1 MSVAEQ
7 ARKLTEAEYL
17 ARERAAEFKSE
28 FFDGEMFAM
37 AGGTRR
43 HSLIGGN
50 LVREV
55 GNKLRGRP
63 CAAYNGDLR
72 VKIEATGLLTYPDL
86 SVACGNERFLDSE
99 EDTLL
104 TPILIA
110 EVLSE
115 STEAYDR
122 GRKFEHYQQ
131 IPTLK
136 EYLLVSQTEPRIEH
150 RIRQPSGDWLL
161 RQAVGMD
168 ATLAIPSLDI
178 TISLAE
184 IFANVKFVPTPIRPQ
199 TPRPT

>member
-1 MSVAEQ
+1 MGVAEQ

-17 ARERAAEFKSE
+17 ALERAAEFKSE
-28 FFDGEMFAM
+28 FFAGEMFAM

-55 GNKLRGRP
+55 GGKLRGRP
-63 CAAYNGDLR
+63 CVAYNGDLR

-86 SVACGNERFLDSE
+86 SVACGDEQFLDSE

-104 TPILIA
+104 SPILIA

-122 GRKFEHYQQ
+122 GRKFEHYQR
-131 IPTLK
+131 IPSLR
-136 EYLLVSQTEPRIEH
+136 EYLLVSQSAPRLEQF
-150 RIRQPSGDWLL
+150 IRQSGGDWLF
-161 RQAVGMD
+161 RQAVGLE
-168 ATLAIPSLDI
+168 ATLVIPSLEI
-178 TISLAE
+178 TIALSE
-184 IFANVKFVPTPIRPQ
+184 IYANVKFVPVPIRPP
-199 TPRPT
+199 TPPRA

>member
-17 ARERAAEFKSE
+17 AVERAAEFKSE

-50 LVREV
+50 LVREF
-55 GNKLRGRP
+55 GSKLRGRP
-63 CAAYNGDLR
+63 CVAYNGDLR

-86 SVACGNERFLDSE
+86 SVACGDERFLDSE

-104 TPILIA
+104 SPILIA

-131 IPTLK
+131 IPSLR
-136 EYLLVSQTEPRIEH
+136 EYLLISQTAPRLEQF
-150 RIRQPSGDWLL
+150 IRQPGGDWLL
-161 RQAVGMD
+161 RQAVGLE
-168 ATLAIPSLDI
+168 ATLVIPSLET
-178 TISLAE
+178 TIALSE
-184 IFANVKFVPTPIRPQ
+184 IYANVKFVPVPIRPP
-199 TPRPT
+199 TPPRA

>member
-1 MSVAEQ
+1 MGVAEQ
-7 ARKLTEAEYL
+7 SGKLTEAEYL
-17 ARERAAEFKSE
+17 ALERAAEFKSE

-55 GNKLRGRP
+55 GGKLRGRP
-63 CAAYNGDLR
+63 CVAYNGDLR

-86 SVACGNERFLDSE
+86 SVACGNEQFLDSE

-104 TPILIA
+104 SPIVIA

-122 GRKFEHYQQ
+122 GKKFEHYRQ

-136 EYLLVSQTEPRIEH
+136 EYLLVSQREPRIEQF
-150 RIRQPSGDWLL
+150 IRQQGRDWLF
-161 RQAVGMD
+161 RQAVGME
-168 ATLAIPSLDI
+168 ATLEIPSLEI

-199 TPRPT
+199 TPRPL